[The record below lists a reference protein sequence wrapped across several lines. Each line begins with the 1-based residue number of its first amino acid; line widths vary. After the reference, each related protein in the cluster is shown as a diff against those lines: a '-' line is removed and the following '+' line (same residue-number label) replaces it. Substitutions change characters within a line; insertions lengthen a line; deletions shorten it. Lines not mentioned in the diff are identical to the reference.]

1 MEEKD
6 KMNEVQEKAKR
17 HFVFNGV
24 TEAESVEIN
33 TLRSA
38 VKEVLDVQKRNV
50 ETLEE
55 TLGKL
60 HEARG
65 WYVDAKKN
73 FKSTAKQYY
82 EEKRLKQL
90 QLTEKDIEKYTAELE
105 YYKESVKTIEKF
117 VEMFD
122 NHVAIEHTKND
133 EGEDVHTFWY
143 DKKYFEPLV
152 ALAKL
157 FNINGIFGQ

>member
-1 MEEKD
+1 MEEKE

-17 HFVFNGV
+17 HFVFEGV
-24 TEAESVEIN
+24 TEQESIEIN

-38 VKEVLDVQKRNV
+38 VTEVLEVQKRNV

-55 TLGKL
+55 ALDKL
-60 HEARG
+60 REARD

-90 QLTEKDIEKYTAELE
+90 QLTENDIEKYTAELE
-105 YYKESVKTIEKF
+105 HYKESVKTIEDF
-117 VEMFD
+117 LHMFD
-122 NHVAIEHTKND
+122 ANVTIQHSKN
-133 EGEDVHTFWY
+133 EAGEEVHKFWY
-143 DKKYFEPLV
+143 NKSFYEPLV